1 MKAHQEKLIQLSY
14 DNKILTFGD
23 FTLKSGRK
31 SPYFF
36 NSGFFCA
43 GDVLAAVAE
52 SYAQTIIDAGDSLD
66 FDIIFGPAYKGIP
79 LAAVTIVKLAEKD
92 PVKYGKLQYAYN
104 RKEKKDH
111 GEGGNTVG
119 GSLKG
124 KRVLILDDVMTAGTA
139 IRESMQIL
147 TAEQGTFA
155 GVLLILDRQERM
167 VDYEHSMIDQV
178 KKEYGV
184 PVVSIITLDDIV
196 QFAKGKLPESDIQ
209 KIEDYRSQFSA
220 KPIAE

>member
-1 MKAHQEKLIQLSY
+1 MKDHQARLIQLSY
-14 DNKILTFGD
+14 ENKILTFGD

-43 GDVLAAVAE
+43 GDVLGAVAD
-52 SYAQTIIDAGDSLD
+52 SYAQTIIDAPDLE
-66 FDIIFGPAYKGIP
+66 FDIILGPAYKGIP

-92 PVKYGKLQYAYN
+92 PAKFGKMEYAYN

-139 IRESMQIL
+139 IRESMVLINAEDGIL
-147 TAEQGTFA
+147 A
-155 GVLLILDRQERM
+155 GVVLILDRQERM
-167 VDYEHSMIDQV
+167 VDYAHSMIAQV
-178 KKEYGV
+178 KRDYGV
-184 PVVSIITLDDIV
+184 PIYSIITLDDIV
-196 QFAKGKLPESDIQ
+196 QFAKGKLPEKDIK
-209 KIEDYRSQFSA
+209 KIEDYREKYKA
-220 KPIAE
+220 NPIAE

>member
-1 MKAHQEKLIQLSY
+1 MKEHQSKLIELSY
-14 DNKILTFGD
+14 ENQIISLGD

-36 NSGFFCA
+36 NSGLFKS
-43 GDVLAAVAE
+43 GSVLKAVAY
-52 SYAQTIIDAGDSLD
+52 SYAQTIIDHPELE
-66 FDIIFGPAYKGIP
+66 FDIILGPAYKGIP
-79 LAAVTIVKLAEKD
+79 LAAVTLVKLAELAPEKF
-92 PVKYGKLQYAYN
+92 GSLEYAYN

-139 IRESMQIL
+139 IRESLGIIK
-147 TAEQGTFA
+147 AEGGTLA

-167 VDYEHSMIDQV
+167 VEFEHSMIAQV
-178 KKEYGV
+178 RKEYGV
-184 PVVSIITLDDIV
+184 PVLSIITFADIITY
-196 QFAKGKLPESDIQ
+196 FTGKLPAEDI
-209 KIEDYRSQFSA
+209 KKMEDYRNKYSP

>member
-1 MKAHQEKLIQLSY
+1 MKDHQARLIQLSY
-14 DNKILTFGD
+14 ENKILTFGD

-43 GDVLAAVAE
+43 GDVLGAVAD
-52 SYAQTIIDAGDSLD
+52 SYAQTIIDAPDLE
-66 FDIIFGPAYKGIP
+66 FDIILGPAYKGIP

-92 PVKYGKLQYAYN
+92 PAKYGKMEYAYN

-139 IRESMQIL
+139 IRESMALINAESGIL
-147 TAEQGTFA
+147 A
-155 GVLLILDRQERM
+155 GVVLILDRQERM
-167 VDYEHSMIDQV
+167 VDYEHSMIAQV
-178 KKEYGV
+178 KRDYGV
-184 PVVSIITLDDIV
+184 PIYSIITLDDIV
-196 QFAKGKLPESDIQ
+196 QFAKGKLPEEDIK
-209 KIEDYRSQFSA
+209 KIEDYREKYKA
-220 KPIAE
+220 NPIAD

>member
-1 MKAHQEKLIQLSY
+1 MKDHQARLIQLSY
-14 DNKILTFGD
+14 ENKILTFGD

-43 GDVLAAVAE
+43 GDVLGAVAD
-52 SYAQTIIDAGDSLD
+52 SYAQTIIDAPDLE
-66 FDIIFGPAYKGIP
+66 FDIILGPAYKGIP

-92 PVKYGKLQYAYN
+92 PAKYGKMEYAYN

-139 IRESMQIL
+139 IRESMSLINAEGGIL
-147 TAEQGTFA
+147 A
-155 GVLLILDRQERM
+155 GVALILDRQERM
-167 VDYEHSMIDQV
+167 VDYEHSMIAQV
-178 KKEYGV
+178 KKDYGV
-184 PVVSIITLDDIV
+184 PIYSIITLDDIV
-196 QFAKGKLPESDIQ
+196 QFAKGKLPEEDIK
-209 KIEDYRSQFSA
+209 KIEDYREKYKA
-220 KPIAE
+220 HPIAE

>member
-1 MKAHQEKLIQLSY
+1 MKEHQARLIELSY
-14 DNKILTFGD
+14 EHKILTFGD
-23 FTLKSGRK
+23 YTLKSGRK

-36 NSGFFCA
+36 NSGLFCS
-43 GDVLAAVAE
+43 GEVLAAVAD
-52 SYAQTIIDAGDSLD
+52 SYAQTIIDAPDFE
-66 FDIIFGPAYKGIP
+66 FDIILGPAYKGIP

-92 PVKYGKLQYAYN
+92 PEKYGKMEYAYN

-139 IRESMQIL
+139 IRESLAIIK
-147 TAEQGTFA
+147 AEQAHLA
-155 GVLLILDRQERM
+155 GVALILDRQERM
-167 VDYEHSMIDQV
+167 VEFEHSMISQV
-178 KKEYGV
+178 KKEFGV
-184 PVVSIITLDDIV
+184 PIWSIITLDDIV
-196 QFAKGKLPESDIQ
+196 QFAKGKLPEEDIER
-209 KIEDYRSQFSA
+209 IENYRAMYKA

>member
-1 MKAHQEKLIQLSY
+1 MKDHQARLIQLSY
-14 DNKILTFGD
+14 ENKILTFGD

-43 GDVLAAVAE
+43 GEVLGAVAD
-52 SYAQTIIDAGDSLD
+52 SYAQTIIDAPDLD

-92 PVKYGKLQYAYN
+92 PAKYGKMEYAYN

-119 GSLKG
+119 GALKG

-139 IRESMQIL
+139 IRESMAIIN
-147 TAEQGTFA
+147 AEG
-155 GVLLILDRQERM
+155 GVLGGVVLILDRQERM
-167 VDYEHSMIDQV
+167 VDYEHSMISQI
-178 KKEYGV
+178 KKDYGV
-184 PVVSIITLDDIV
+184 PIYSIITLDNIL
-196 QFAKGKLPESDIQ
+196 QFAKGKLPEQDIE
-209 KIEDYRSQFSA
+209 KIEDYIA
-220 KPIAE
+220 KYKASPISV